1 MLHVHKAVRVKK
13 IQMLK
18 NKLQIIQV
26 LLAKVERYEGHPS
39 DANFLSIERTASLL
53 YEMGFSEGYEQGE
66 IDGIEGM
73 LNIEKELFGLTE
85 LK

>member
-1 MLHVHKAVRVKK
+1 
-13 IQMLK
+13 MLK

-53 YEMGFSEGYEQGE
+53 YEMGWTEGYEQGE
-66 IDGIEGM
+66 IDGIEGVM
-73 LNIEKELFGLTE
+73 EIEKQIKKL
-85 LK
+85 